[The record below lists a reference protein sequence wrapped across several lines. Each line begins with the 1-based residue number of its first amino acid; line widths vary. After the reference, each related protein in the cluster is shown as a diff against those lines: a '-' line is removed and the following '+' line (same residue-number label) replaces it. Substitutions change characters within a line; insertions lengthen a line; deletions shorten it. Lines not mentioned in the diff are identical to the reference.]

1 MLAPFSIAL
10 AALTA
15 TTLPAKAP
23 APADP
28 TGVIAKWVQ
37 AQDPDRPRVDVW
49 VNREDPYQRGDQA
62 RVYFKADRDA
72 YVTILRIDTDGRM
85 RVLFPI
91 DPWEDNFARGGK
103 TFEVLGRDRDEAFR
117 VDDYAGVGYIFAV
130 VSDDEFHYD
139 DIVRGDHW
147 DYRTISDGRVRGDP
161 YVAVSDLAERIATEG
176 NYDYDIA
183 SYDVER
189 HYDYPRFVC
198 YDCHTYAS
206 YHYWDPY
213 SSYCSRFQIVI
224 YDDWYYYPYR
234 RYRGVYSGRP
244 YRPGPRYVFKDSDPR
259 NDYITRVA
267 QRPRNGD
274 PVRRTSDD
282 VGGRGS
288 VPTPVSPRRRTD
300 DTPRGATPGRSPSN
314 DPRRRTDSGN
324 QPDNGSGTRPDVSP
338 EREPRRRTDDS
349 NKGQPNQ
356 PDVSPDRE
364 PRRRTDDNNSGRPE
378 ARPGTEPTRESG
390 DNPRRRGLEERPSQ
404 KEPDRRKDVD
414 HSDRGSRGRD
424 RSNQPDATTSRRPES
439 REPRAQPQPDRTN
452 SREPR
457 SEPRAE
463 PRQSPPERR
472 AEPRQSPPPER
483 RAEPRSSGGKPSGG
497 GGGSPELRRRRP

>member
-1 MLAPFSIAL
+1 MSATLSFAL

-15 TTLPAKAP
+15 TTLPAKA
-23 APADP
+23 APTGDP
-28 TGVIAKWVQ
+28 TAVIAKWVQ

-49 VNREDPYQRGDQA
+49 LNRDDPYQRGDQA
-62 RVYFKADRDA
+62 RVYFKSDRDA
-72 YVTILRIDTDGRM
+72 YVTIIRIDTDGRM

-117 VDDYAGVGYIFAV
+117 VDDYPGVGYIFAV
-130 VSDDEFHYD
+130 VSDDEFRYD

-147 DYRTISDGRVRGDP
+147 DYRSISDGRVRGDP

-176 NYDYDIA
+176 DYDYDIA

-206 YHYWDPY
+206 WHYWDPY

-234 RYRGVYSGRP
+234 RYRGVYVGRP

-267 QRPRNGD
+267 QRPRNGG

-282 VGGRGS
+282 IGGRGT
-288 VPTPVSPRRRTD
+288 VPTPISPRRRTD
-300 DTPRGATPGRSPSN
+300 DTPRGSTPGRSPS
-314 DPRRRTDSGN
+314 DEPRRRNNDGGN
-324 QPDNGSGTRPDVSP
+324 RGDNGSGSRPDVSP
-338 EREPRRRTDDS
+338 EREPRRRGDDG
-349 NKGQPNQ
+349 NTGG
-356 PDVSPDRE
+356 
-364 PRRRTDDNNSGRPE
+364 GRPE
-378 ARPGTEPTRESG
+378 ARPSVE
-390 DNPRRRGLEERPSQ
+390 PRRSSGGEDRKPGLQERLNEQRP
-404 KEPDRRKDVD
+404 ERRSYDD
-414 HSDRGSRGRD
+414 SRGRE
-424 RSNQPDATTSRRPES
+424 RSS
-439 REPRAQPQPDRTN
+439 QPDR
-452 SREPR
+452 SSAREPR
-457 SEPRAE
+457 SQPRAEPRSEPRSQPRAE

-472 AEPRQSPPPER
+472 AEPRNNGG
-483 RAEPRSSGGKPSGG
+483 GGKPSGGG